1 MSRMASITF
10 SVYSIFFWSTGNC
23 ASGEDSTQINKKRL
37 NTVIIGVAASY
48 GVALYALNEVWYK
61 EQGKT
66 DFHFF
71 NDNSQWNQVD
81 KVGHFYSAYQLSSI
95 GKQLFLWTNM
105 SEKKSAI
112 WGSVMSQAI
121 LIPIEV
127 LDGFSVEYGFSWGD
141 IVANLFGSGFF
152 LSQELLWNEQLIK
165 AKFSFHR
172 TEYAKL
178 RPEVLGD
185 GAFQELLKDY
195 NGQTYW
201 LSFDLYGLSKLNQK
215 VPKWLNVV
223 AGYGADEMVY
233 GREDENNAHGY
244 HSYRQYFIGIDF
256 DLSHIQSRSK
266 AVNTL
271 LFVADMIKLPA
282 PTLEFNNRN
291 GVNFHWLYF

>member
-1 MSRMASITF
+1 MHKIVPLAFSLHLFFFSSMA
-10 SVYSIFFWSTGNC
+10 C
-23 ASGEDSTQINKKRL
+23 CGEINDSTQINKKRL
-37 NTVIIGVAASY
+37 NTVLIGTGAAY
-48 GVALYALNEVWYK
+48 GASLIVLNEVWYQ

-81 KVGHFYSAYQLSSI
+81 KVGHFYTAYQLSSI

-112 WGSVMSQAI
+112 WGSVMSQA
-121 LIPIEV
+121 LMIPIEI
-127 LDGFSVEYGFSWGD
+127 LDGYAVEYGFSWGD
-141 IVANLFGSGFF
+141 IAANLLGSGFF
-152 LSQELLWNEQLIK
+152 LSQELLWKDQRIK

-185 GAFQELLKDY
+185 GVFEELLKDY

-201 LSFDLYGLSKLNQK
+201 LSFDLYGLGNKNRK
-215 VPKWLNVV
+215 IPKWLNVTL
-223 AGYGADEMVY
+223 GYGAEEMVY
-233 GREDENNAHGY
+233 GREDENNENGY
-244 HSYRQYFIGIDF
+244 YSYRQYYLGIDF
-256 DLSHIQSRSK
+256 DLSHIQTRKK
-266 AVNTL
+266 AVKTL
-271 LFVADMIKLPA
+271 LFVADMIKFPA
-282 PTLEFNNRN
+282 PTLEFNNKN